1 MVEAPLPVMIA
12 VLREINRPRY
22 PTVPMRLF
30 AQDAPVTL
38 WNNKEMGLR
47 EDTIGLK
54 GSATQVRKI
63 FSPQRERGEIIG
75 DGVKDPQA
83 SARLLVERLKE
94 KNILSL

>member
-1 MVEAPLPVMIA
+1 MIA

-22 PTVPMRLF
+22 PKVPMRLI
-30 AQDAPVTL
+30 AQDASVTL
-38 WNNKEMGLR
+38 WNNKVMGLR

-75 DGVKDPQA
+75 DGLNKPEEA
-83 SARLLVERLKE
+83 ARLLIGRLIE
-94 KNILSL
+94 KSIISL